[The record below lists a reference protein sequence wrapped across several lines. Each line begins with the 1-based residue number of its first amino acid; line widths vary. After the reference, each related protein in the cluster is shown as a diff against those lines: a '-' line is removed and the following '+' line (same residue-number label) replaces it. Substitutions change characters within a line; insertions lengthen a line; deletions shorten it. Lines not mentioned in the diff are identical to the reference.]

1 MNFKVVCLISGLTLA
16 AAMPAYSSP
25 NPFQIAQSDQSGGTM
40 TRGDA
45 MSSGNAMTP
54 GDAMKAGD
62 AMKSGNAMTPGS
74 AMLKTGSTGEDVRF
88 VQKFLRRKGFYTGS
102 VNGMFDN
109 ETRTAVIK
117 FQNSKKISPT
127 GIVGP
132 TTRSAMI

>member
-1 MNFKVVCLISGLTLA
+1 MNFKVLCLISGLTLA

-25 NPFQIAQSDQSGGTM
+25 NLATNPFQIAQSDQSSGAM
-40 TRGDA
+40 NRGDA
-45 MSSGNAMTP
+45 MSPENAM
-54 GDAMKAGD
+54 KQGD

-74 AMLKTGSTGEDVRF
+74 TMLKTGSTGEDVRV